1 MSAPKGS
8 QDRGYDDF
16 YQEFDSPLMRQLR
29 LEAYGKDIG
38 QHSWVTAEELEED
51 IPRLKLSRTSRLL
64 DLGCGPGGPLTFIL
78 GLVGCHGSGTDLSA
92 KAIAAGRAR
101 ATSLGLDGLVILQE
115 ADLNEP
121 IPFGSQ
127 SFDAVMSLDVILHL
141 RDRAEVFREVARVLT
156 PGGRFLFTDAG
167 TITGSISDEE
177 IRLRAAHG
185 YTQFVPAGFNER
197 MLELA
202 GFRIID
208 RTDRTASVLK
218 NARGRLAARLAH
230 QAQLAPIEGPT
241 RFVREQRYLET
252 VIGISQR
259 GAVARMMY
267 LAESRAA

>member
-1 MSAPKGS
+1 M
-8 QDRGYDDF
+8 
-16 YQEFDSPLMRQLR
+16 
-29 LEAYGKDIG
+29 
-38 QHSWVTAEELEED
+38 
-51 IPRLKLSRTSRLL
+51 
-64 DLGCGPGGPLTFIL
+64 
-78 GLVGCHGSGTDLSA
+78 
-92 KAIAAGRAR
+92 
-101 ATSLGLDGLVILQE
+101 
-115 ADLNEP
+115 
-121 IPFGSQ
+121 
-127 SFDAVMSLDVILHL
+127 
-141 RDRAEVFREVARVLT
+141 FREVARILV

-167 TITGSISDEE
+167 VITGSISDEE

-185 YTQFVPAGFNER
+185 YTQFVPSAFDER

-202 GFRIID
+202 GLRLID

-230 QAQLAPIEGPT
+230 RAELEPLEGSA